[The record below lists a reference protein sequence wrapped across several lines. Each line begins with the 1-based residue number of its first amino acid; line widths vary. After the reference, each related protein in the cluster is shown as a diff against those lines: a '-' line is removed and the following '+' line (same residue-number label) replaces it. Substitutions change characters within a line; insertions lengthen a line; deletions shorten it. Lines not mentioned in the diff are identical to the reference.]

1 MIMMP
6 TTATL
11 QIADREANKE
21 STTSLSPSFL
31 LMTLK
36 GLNALRAL
44 RAFIDLR
51 DLFLEE
57 EL

>member
-1 MIMMP
+1 MMP